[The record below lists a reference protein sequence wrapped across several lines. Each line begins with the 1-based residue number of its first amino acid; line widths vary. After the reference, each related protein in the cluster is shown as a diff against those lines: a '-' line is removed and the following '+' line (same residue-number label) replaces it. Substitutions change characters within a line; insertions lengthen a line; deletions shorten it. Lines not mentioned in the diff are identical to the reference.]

1 MESKIHKI
9 FIASPSDTIQEREIC
24 DKVFNEISHG
34 IGNIFNFRID
44 SIKWENDVRPS
55 IQDKDGQSIINDQI
69 GSSYDIFIG
78 IMNKKFGS
86 PTSKAG
92 SGTEEEFNNAY
103 QRYQEQKNVEV
114 VFYFNDEPPKSMSEL
129 NPEELIKIRDFKS
142 KLKGCG
148 IYGTYNGVLNFEEKL
163 RKHLTKYFID
173 EYKKK
178 SNESSTQIPINL
190 INKETLKKIFNKR
203 LDDSLKGFDDQ
214 PKVWIEPIISRTS
227 EISQNPDEN
236 YNQRI
241 HIEEILH
248 SDCSYIIKAP
258 SQFGLTTLGNY
269 LVKEAW
275 KNDELWIFLDNN
287 NTKPQS
293 IQNAVKNE
301 VVSLEQ
307 NINQVK
313 CIVFD
318 SWTSND
324 NSSLKKFKILCNVHK
339 DIRIIVLHSIDDS
352 IFLNHDEENE
362 VKENIEFERKFI
374 PLHLLALPRNQI
386 RQVVSQYNKEKKIND
401 DDEKVL
407 TKILSDLECLN
418 IHRTPYNCL
427 TLLKVSEK
435 YYDDSPINRTKMIEM
450 ILFVLFDMGEI
461 PRYKTKPDLKD
472 CEYVLGRF
480 TEIMIRNGHY
490 EFSRE
495 SFIKELRSFCDE
507 KYIDLDVEIVF
518 DVLFKNNIIVNKYGI
533 FGFRSSFWIFYFGA
547 KRMHTDDSFK
557 KFIFESKKYA
567 TFPEII
573 EFYTGIDRN
582 KDDVLEILLVDI
594 RTTCDTVLNKIGIAG
609 NINPLGFA
617 KWKPTEESIEKI
629 QAEIS
634 ESVINSKLPDAVKDQ
649 YLDKQYDQIRPY
661 NQSIHQIFEEYS
673 LHNLMQQI
681 KASSTA
687 LRNSD
692 YANPEI
698 KKQLLKEIYRS
709 WEQLSKVLFALAPI
723 MASNGIA
730 AFEGA
735 SFELSG
741 NFGNTFEERLNII
754 IQVNPSNVVGF
765 FLDDLYSPKLGPLFF
780 ENFRNENNS
789 LLKHHQALL
798 LIFKRPHNWKKEI
811 ENYIVSL
818 NKNSFFL
825 FDTVNALRAK
835 YRYDFAST
843 DELKEISYLAKMG
856 LAKHEFGGSKPGLY
870 QIIKIADSNLPKR
883 EVID

>member
-1 MESKIHKI
+1 MESKIFKA
-9 FIASPSDTIQEREIC
+9 FIASPSDTSLEREIC
-24 DKVFNEISHG
+24 EKVFSEISHG
-34 IGNIFNFRID
+34 IGNIFNFRVE
-44 SIKWENDVRPS
+44 SLKWENDVRPT
-55 IQDKDGQSIINDQI
+55 IKDKDGQSIINEQI
-69 GSSYDIFIG
+69 GNSYEIFIG

-86 PTSKAG
+86 PTPKAG
-92 SGTEEEFNNAY
+92 SGTEEEFNNAF
-103 QRYQEQKNVEV
+103 QRFQEKKDIEV
-114 VFYFNDEPPKSMSEL
+114 SFYFNEEPPKSMNDL
-129 NPEELIKIRDFKS
+129 NLEELVKINNFKS
-142 KLKGCG
+142 KLTGLG
-148 IYGTYNGVLNFEEKL
+148 IYGTYNGVFNFEENL

-173 EYKKK
+173 EFKKK
-178 SNESSTQIPINL
+178 NNSEPTKSINL
-190 INKETLKKIFNKR
+190 INKESLRLIFNKK
-203 LDDSLKGFDDQ
+203 LNDSLKGFDDQ
-214 PKVWIEPIISRTS
+214 PKIWIEPIISRTS

-248 SDCSYIIKAP
+248 SECSYIIKAP
-258 SQFGLTTLGNY
+258 TQFGLTALGHY

-275 KNDELWIFLDNN
+275 ENDELWIYLDNK
-287 NTKPQS
+287 NTKPHT

-301 VVSLEQ
+301 VESLGQ
-307 NINQVK
+307 NLTDVK

-318 SWTSND
+318 SWSSND
-324 NSSLKKFKILCNVHK
+324 NASQKKLKTLCSINK
-339 DIRIIVLHSIDDS
+339 DTPIIVLHSIDDS
-352 IFLNHDEENE
+352 IFLNCEDEERE
-362 VKENIEFERKFI
+362 DIEIGKEFI

-386 RQVVSQYNKEKKIND
+386 RQVVNQYNKEKKIND
-401 DDEKVL
+401 DDDKVL
-407 TKILSDLECLN
+407 NKIVSDLECLN

-480 TEIMIRNGHY
+480 TEIMIKKGCY

-495 SFIKELRSFCDE
+495 SFILELRSFCIE
-507 KYIDLDVEIVF
+507 KYIDLDVDIVF
-518 DVLFKNNIIVNKYGI
+518 DVLFNNNIIVNKYGM
-533 FGFRSSFWIFYFGA
+533 FGFRSTFWIFYFGA
-547 KRMHTDDSFK
+547 KRMHSDKSFK
-557 KFIFESKKYA
+557 EYIFESKKYA

-582 KDDVLEILLVDI
+582 KDDVLEILLSDI
-594 RTTCDTVLNKIGIAG
+594 KTTCDTVYSKIGIED

-634 ESVINSKLPDAVKDQ
+634 DSVINSKLPDSVKDQ
-649 YLDKQYDQIRPY
+649 HLDKEYNQIKPY
-661 NQSIHQIFEEYS
+661 NQSINKIFEEYS

-692 YANPEI
+692 YANTDL
-698 KKQLLKEIYRS
+698 KKKLLKEIYRS

-723 MASNGIA
+723 MASNGEA

-735 SFELSG
+735 SFTLWG
-741 NFGNTFEERLNII
+741 DFGETFEEKLNKVF
-754 IQVNPSNVVGF
+754 QVNPTNVVGF
-765 FLDDLYSPKLGPLFF
+765 FKDDLYSPKLGPLFF
-780 ENFRNENNS
+780 ENFRNESNT

-798 LIFKRPHNWKKEI
+798 LIFKRPNGWRKEI

-825 FDTVNALRAK
+825 FDTVNALRTK
-835 YRYDFAST
+835 YRYDFAEE
-843 DELKEISYLAKMG
+843 DELKDISYLTKMG
-856 LAKHEFGGSKPGLY
+856 LAKHEFGGAKPGLN
-870 QIIKIADSNLPKR
+870 QIIKINDSMMPKR
-883 EVID
+883 EFNS

>member
-1 MESKIHKI
+1 MESKIYKI

-24 DKVFNEISHG
+24 DKVFSEISYG
-34 IGNIFNFRID
+34 IGNIYNFRIE
-44 SIKWENDVRPS
+44 SLKWENDVRPS
-55 IQDKDGQSIINDQI
+55 IQNKDGQSIINEQI

-86 PTSKAG
+86 PTLNAG
-92 SGTEEEFNNAY
+92 SGTEEEFNNAFL
-103 QRYQEQKNVEV
+103 RYQEKKDVEV
-114 VFYFNDEPPKSMSEL
+114 VFYFNDEPPKLMSEL
-129 NPEELIKIRDFKS
+129 NPEELVKIQNFKL
-142 KLKGCG
+142 KLKGLG
-148 IYGTYNGVLNFEEKL
+148 IYGTYNGTFNFEEKL

-173 EYKKK
+173 EHKKK
-178 SNESSTQIPINL
+178 SNISFTEGSLNS
-190 INKETLKKIFNKR
+190 INKETLRKIFNKR
-203 LDDSLKGFDDQ
+203 LNDSLQGFDDQ
-214 PKVWIEPIISRTS
+214 PKVWIVPIISRTS

-241 HIEEILH
+241 HIEEILN
-248 SDCSYIIKAP
+248 SDSSYIIKAP
-258 SQFGLTTLGNY
+258 AQFGLTSLGNY

-275 KNDELWIFLDNN
+275 ENDELWIFLDNN
-287 NTKPQS
+287 NTKTKT
-293 IQNAVKNE
+293 INNAVKNE
-301 VVSLEQ
+301 VESLEQ
-307 NINQVK
+307 KLSDVK

-324 NSSLKKFKILCNVHK
+324 NASLKKLKFLCSANK
-339 DIRIIVLHSIDDS
+339 DTRIIVLHSIDDS
-352 IFLNHDEENE
+352 IFLKCEEE
-362 VKENIEFERKFI
+362 DKEKIEIERVFN
-374 PLHLLALPRNQI
+374 PLYLLALPRNQI

-401 DDEKVL
+401 DDDKVL

-480 TEIMIRNGHY
+480 TEIMIKKGCY

-495 SFIKELRSFCDE
+495 SFIKELKSFCDE
-507 KYIDLDVEIVF
+507 KYIDLDVDIVF
-518 DVLFKNNIIVNKYGI
+518 DVLFKNNIIVNKYGV
-533 FGFRSSFWIFYFGA
+533 FGFRSTFWIFYFGA
-547 KRMHTDDSFK
+547 KRMHTDDLFK

-567 TFPEII
+567 AFPEII

-582 KDDVLEILLVDI
+582 KDDALEILYDDI
-594 RTTCDTVLNKIGIAG
+594 KTTCDTVYNKIGIAD
-609 NINPLGFA
+609 NINPLALA

-629 QAEIS
+629 NAEMS
-634 ESVINSKLPDAVKDQ
+634 ESVLNSKLPDAVKDK
-649 YLDKQYDQIRPY
+649 YLDKQYNQIRPY
-661 NQSIHQIFEEYS
+661 NQTISQIFEEYS

-681 KASSTA
+681 RASSTA

-723 MASNGIA
+723 MASKGEA

-735 SFELSG
+735 AFELLG
-741 NFGNTFEERLNII
+741 DFGSTFEEKLSII
-754 IQVNPSNVVGF
+754 IQVIPTNVVGF
-765 FLDDLYSPKLGPLFF
+765 FKDDLYSPKLGPLFF

-798 LIFKRPHNWKKEI
+798 LIFKRPRNWKKEI
-811 ENYIVSL
+811 ENYIISL

-825 FDTVNALRAK
+825 FNIVNTLRTK
-835 YRYDFAST
+835 YRYDFASD
-843 DELKEISYLAKMG
+843 DELKEISYLTKMG
-856 LAKHEFGGSKPGLY
+856 LAKHEFGGSKPGLH
-870 QIIKIADSNLPKR
+870 QIVKIADSNLPKR
-883 EVID
+883 EIID